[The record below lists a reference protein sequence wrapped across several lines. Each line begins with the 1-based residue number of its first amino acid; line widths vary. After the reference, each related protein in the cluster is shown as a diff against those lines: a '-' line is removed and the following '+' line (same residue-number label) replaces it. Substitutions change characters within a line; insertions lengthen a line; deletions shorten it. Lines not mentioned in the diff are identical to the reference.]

1 MSVCG
6 SLTTWGGLNPS
17 FCVYE
22 VDKETLLPITRK
34 TWSFDIATANVEGVP
49 NWKLY
54 TDWL

>member
-1 MSVCG
+1 MNVCG

-34 TWSFDIATANVEGVP
+34 TWSFDIATANAEGVP
-49 NWKLY
+49 NWRLY